1 MDRPGGYQAGSP
13 SRGYNA
19 GMDWRQRVS
28 VDPEV
33 MHGQLCIKGT
43 RIPVSLVLD
52 NLAGGL
58 SAEEIVATWPSLTLE
73 DVRAA
78 VGYAAEMAR
87 ERTLPLGDSAQG

>member
-1 MDRPGGYQAGSP
+1 MPD
-13 SRGYNA
+13 
-19 GMDWRQRVS
+19 MDWRQRVS

-87 ERTLPLGDSAQG
+87 ERTLPLGDAAQG

>member
-1 MDRPGGYQAGSP
+1 M
-13 SRGYNA
+13 
-19 GMDWRQRVS
+19 S
-28 VDPEV
+28 VDSEV

-58 SAEEIVATWPSLTLE
+58 SAEEIVETWPSLTLE

-78 VGYAAEMAR
+78 VAYAAEMAR
-87 ERTLPLGDSAQG
+87 ERTLPLIQGA